1 MANLASEYKD
11 LCKQAAMLQRQLEDI
26 SNEMAFKR
34 SALRKLVKVN
44 DKFTTF
50 TELEFNGRK
59 LRVKYNSYGDCTV
72 TENGKKVDTN
82 YKKLGYVRP
91 SINDLR
97 LALATG
103 RL

>member
-1 MANLASEYKD
+1 MTSTYKT
-11 LCKQAAMLQRQLEDI
+11 LCKEVSALEKQLEAMTI
-26 SNEMAFKR
+26 KL
-34 SALRKLVKVN
+34 SAEKSRLRKLVKVN

-72 TENGKKVDTN
+72 TENGKKIDSS
-82 YKKLGYVRP
+82 YPKIGLIRP

-103 RL
+103 RI